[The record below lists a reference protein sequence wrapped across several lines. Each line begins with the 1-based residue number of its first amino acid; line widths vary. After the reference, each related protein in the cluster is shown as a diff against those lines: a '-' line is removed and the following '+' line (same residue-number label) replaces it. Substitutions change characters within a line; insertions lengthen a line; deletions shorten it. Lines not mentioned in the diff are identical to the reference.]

1 MGDIYFENVMP
12 SFYWIKI
19 YIPDLSEPMGE
30 KTVNELAGIG
40 EVMGKRLAAKGKIHI
55 PFAILWILILKSL
68 PNLFKNE

>member
-1 MGDIYFENVMP
+1 MNYNLQ
-12 SFYWIKI
+12 SSYWIKN

-55 PFAILWILILKSL
+55 
-68 PNLFKNE
+68 NH